1 VRYAW
6 ATAALAAAL
15 VIAGVAFLQL
25 SASHR
30 DAARPTYVVSEA
42 PTGTPLSPAIA
53 SVPSV
58 TPSAAPSGGT
68 VAGGHLV
75 NCAAS
80 PHVCGYPDATNT
92 GVSRTATL
100 LSVPR
105 QVSSGPG
112 WTYMTGG
119 YVEVSGNGADLSNLD
134 IAGGLDISASNV
146 TVNNVDVVNTGN
158 NFGVSLR
165 HTSNVTIENSDIYS
179 PYNTGPNRLQVAIK
193 DIYGDS
199 TGTVINANNIWNV
212 GAGIQISE
220 GTVENNYVHNLGYN
234 TGDHVDGIFS
244 DAGQAPLTIIH
255 NTVLDQRK
263 QTDAIALFEDFG
275 PQFNVTIT
283 NNLIAGGD
291 YTIYGGA
298 NPGKWTPHNIVITNN
313 RFSSL
318 YYPQI
323 GYYGP
328 ITCVASG
335 PGDIWSGNILDM
347 TLKPILLGDGN
358 GDTDMA
364 R

>member
-1 VRYAW
+1 MRLTKTSKIIA
-6 ATAALAAAL
+6 ATRTALPSRAVKATTATTATAAMTIAFAGAALAAT
-15 VIAGVAFLQL
+15 FL
-25 SASHR
+25 
-30 DAARPTYVVSEA
+30 P
-42 PTGTPLSPAIA
+42 
-53 SVPSV
+53 
-58 TPSAAPSGGT
+58 
-68 VAGGHLV
+68 VAGNAAAAASIPL

-80 PHVCGYPDATNT
+80 PSTCGYPDATNT
-92 GVSRTATL
+92 GVSPTATL
-100 LSVPR
+100 LSVPS
-105 QVSSGPG
+105 QATSGPG
-112 WTYMTGG
+112 WKWMTGTTDG
-119 YVEVSGNGADLSNLD
+119 YVEVSTAGAKISNLN

-146 TVNNVDVVNTGN
+146 TVNNVDVVNIGN

-179 PYNTGPNRLQVAIK
+179 PYNTGVNRLQVAIK